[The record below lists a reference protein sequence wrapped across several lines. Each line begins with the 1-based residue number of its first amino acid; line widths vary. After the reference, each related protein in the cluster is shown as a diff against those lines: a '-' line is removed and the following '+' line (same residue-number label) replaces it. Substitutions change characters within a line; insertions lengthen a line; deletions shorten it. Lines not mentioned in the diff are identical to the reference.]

1 MSFWAGI
8 ILKNQVVLLI
18 DRLDVSVEERRFFKS
33 TFIRRIYHKKY
44 HQINSKTFL
53 LPAGS
58 LYTSGQIGKI
68 ICDRFTSK
76 PISENALLAFQKEFR
91 EKSKTIWNEVKP
103 IFSKSV
109 QRIGVGVPNLDCLL
123 AGINPSGRPYLAN
136 FNDVTDFYFFIKEDP
151 GTWIISPM
159 GPLEKEIGEKVCQ
172 FLGVAM
178 ELPDQEQALMARKV
192 LWKLV
197 PWIAMRNRFV
207 SAGHDLI
214 IVSRDGAK
222 FYESRR
228 LLPWEYKVTEKGG
241 GFKEEEREGMS
252 NGG

>member
-8 ILKNQVVLLI
+8 ILENQVVLLI
-18 DRLDVSVEERRFFKS
+18 DRLGVSGDERRFFKS
-33 TFIRRIYHKKY
+33 TFFRKFYCKKY

-58 LYTSGQIGKI
+58 SYTSGQIGKI

-76 PISENALLAFQKEFR
+76 PISGNALLAFQKEFR
-91 EKSKTIWNEVKP
+91 EKSKAIWNEVEP
-103 IFSKSV
+103 IFSKAV
-109 QRIGVGVPNLDCLL
+109 QRVGVGVPNLDCLL

-136 FNDVTDFYFFIKEDP
+136 FNDVTDFVFFVKEDP

-159 GPLEKEIGEKVCQ
+159 GPLEKEIGEKVRQ
-172 FLGVAM
+172 FVWVAM
-178 ELPDQEQALMARKV
+178 GLPDQEQALMARKV

-197 PWIAMRNRFV
+197 PRLAMRNRFV

-222 FYESRR
+222 FYEPRR
-228 LLPWEYKVTEKGG
+228 LLPWKYKVSEKGG
-241 GFKEEEREGMS
+241 GQSRK
-252 NGG
+252 